1 MQESAVTSGLHRV
14 SAGRVS
20 RIWSRLAN
28 RSWLD
33 RFHFAKSLL
42 VWMSVKL
49 LYHNSLEV
57 PAFPF
62 FRELPNVRG
71 SNGTARV
78 GRNARIMG
86 SLEIMFSAL
95 SCRGRLEVGDN
106 FRCEG
111 NVTLAPR
118 GGEIQIGH
126 NFFVGKGTLIQATS
140 GSSIVIGDD
149 VMVANTVTI
158 VASDHVIDDTT
169 IPMNRQGERG
179 VGIRIGSDVWIGAN
193 VVLTDGIKI
202 GDGAVVA
209 AGAVV
214 TKDVPAHAIFGGVP
228 AKQIGSRIGR
238 RDQPGGA
245 G

>member
-1 MQESAVTSGLHRV
+1 MSGDQT
-14 SAGRVS
+14 SAGPT
-20 RIWSRLAN
+20 WFAN

-33 RFHFAKSLL
+33 RLQFAKSLL
-42 VWMSVKL
+42 IWMSVKV
-49 LYHNSLEV
+49 LYHNLLEV

-62 FRELPNVRG
+62 FRELPSVRG

-86 SLEIMFSAL
+86 SLENMFSDPGC
-95 SCRGRLEVGDN
+95 SGRLEAGDN

-118 GGEIQIGH
+118 GGEIQIGR
-126 NFFVGKGTLIQATS
+126 NFSVGKGTLIQATC
-140 GSSIVIGDD
+140 GSSILIGDD
-149 VMVANTVTI
+149 VMVANAVTI
-158 VASDHVIDDTT
+158 VASNHVIDDTT
-169 IPMNRQGERG
+169 TQMNRQGERG

-202 GDGAVVA
+202 GNGAVVA

-214 TKDVPAHAIFGGVP
+214 TRDVPPHAIFAGVP
-228 AKQIGSRIGR
+228 AKQIGSRIGQHDQR
-238 RDQPGGA
+238 RLAHG
-245 G
+245 

>member
-1 MQESAVTSGLHRV
+1 
-14 SAGRVS
+14 
-20 RIWSRLAN
+20 
-28 RSWLD
+28 
-33 RFHFAKSLL
+33 
-42 VWMSVKL
+42 MSVKL
-49 LYHNSLEV
+49 LYHNLLEV

-62 FRELPNVRG
+62 FRELPSVRG
-71 SNGTARV
+71 NNGTARV

-86 SLEIMFSAL
+86 SLEIMFSDS

-118 GGEIQIGH
+118 GGEIQIGR
-126 NFFVGKGTLIQATS
+126 NFFVGKWTLIQATS

-158 VASDHVIDDTT
+158 VASNHVIDDTT

-179 VGIRIGSDVWIGAN
+179 IGIRIGSDVWIGAN
-193 VVLTDGIKI
+193 AVLTDGIRI

-214 TKDVPAHAIFGGVP
+214 TRDVPACAIVAGAP
-228 AKQIGSRIGR
+228 AKQIASRVER
-238 RDQPGGA
+238 RDRRRFGHG
-245 G
+245 

>member
-1 MQESAVTSGLHRV
+1 M
-14 SAGRVS
+14 AGQT
-20 RIWSRLAN
+20 WFTN
-28 RSWLD
+28 RNWLD
-33 RFHFAKSLL
+33 RLQFAKSILI
-42 VWMSVKL
+42 WMSVKL
-49 LYHNSLEV
+49 LYHNLLEV
-57 PAFPF
+57 PAFPL
-62 FRELPNVRG
+62 FRKLPSVRG

-86 SLEIMFSAL
+86 SLEIMFSDPR
-95 SCRGRLEVGDN
+95 CRGRLEVGDN

-118 GGEIQIGH
+118 GGEIQIGR

-158 VASDHVIDDTT
+158 VASNHVIDDTT
-169 IPMNRQGERG
+169 TPMNRQGERG
-179 VGIRIGSDVWIGAN
+179 IGIRIGSDVWIGAN

-214 TKDVPAHAIFGGVP
+214 TRDVPAHAIFAGVP
-228 AKQIGSRIGR
+228 SKQIGSRVR
-238 RDQPGGA
+238 QHDQRGLAHG
-245 G
+245 